1 MLPRPRM
8 RKRKLSVQPRSG
20 AMRCGETASRA
31 RQGSARLVAIDIVG
45 SFACTFLPARVFCF
59 QYKKHVKELMSKG
72 ASRLTGG
79 KRVRLISDEGEEA
92 DKYELHVLTEYI
104 DGDPNYALVFFGQT
118 RPTIPAPP
126 LALRTAPPHGWE
138 RSGRE
143 GKGSNAA
150 RSDWAACARA
160 RMGGGAPCGLS
171 FSTPPGR
178 AGRSSSA

>member
-1 MLPRPRM
+1 M

-31 RQGSARLVAIDIVG
+31 KQGSARLVAIDSVG
-45 SFACTFLPARVFCF
+45 SFACALSMRLHVCGCAGF

-118 RPTIPAPP
+118 RPPSPP
-126 LALRTAPPHGWE
+126 HSLAVRTAPPRRWE
-138 RSGRE
+138 RSGAE
-143 GKGSNAA
+143 GKGSSAA
-150 RSDWAACARA
+150 RSDRAACARA
-160 RMGGGAPCGLS
+160 RMSGGGLAGWC
-171 FSTPPGR
+171 FSR
-178 AGRSSSA
+178 AGRSSPA